1 MKTINMGKRIINM
14 NRRII
19 NMNRRIMNMN
29 GRIMN
34 MNGRMIIMNERMG
47 NIGNVIS
54 ALRKKK
60 GLTQE
65 ELGNKTDLNRITIV
79 KIENSQRAISLDE
92 AVKIAKVFSID
103 VDTMYSYIQS
113 NEEKSNEESFVIAFK
128 AKGMNEE
135 NLKEIKRIEL
145 LVDALFTQQ
154 EIRGE

>member
-14 NRRII
+14 NGRMI
-19 NMNRRIMNMN
+19 NMNEN
-29 GRIMN
+29 
-34 MNGRMIIMNERMG
+34 MG

-54 ALRKKK
+54 ALRKEI

-65 ELGNKTDLNRITIV
+65 ELGKKTDLNRTTIV

-92 AVKIAKVFSID
+92 AVKIAAVFSLD

-135 NLKEIKRIEL
+135 NLMEIKRIEL

>member
-1 MKTINMGKRIINM
+1 MKTIIMGETIINM

-19 NMNRRIMNMN
+19 NMNERI
-29 GRIMN
+29 IN
-34 MNGRMIIMNERMG
+34 MNGRMIRMNEKMG
-47 NIGNVIS
+47 TIGDVIS
-54 ALRKKK
+54 ALRKGK

-65 ELGNKTDLNRITIV
+65 ELGNKTDLNRTTIV

-92 AVKIAKVFSID
+92 AVNIAKVFSID

-113 NEEKSNEESFVIAFK
+113 NEEKVNETSFVIAFK
-128 AKGMNEE
+128 AKGMSKE

-145 LVDALFTQQ
+145 LVDALFTQK